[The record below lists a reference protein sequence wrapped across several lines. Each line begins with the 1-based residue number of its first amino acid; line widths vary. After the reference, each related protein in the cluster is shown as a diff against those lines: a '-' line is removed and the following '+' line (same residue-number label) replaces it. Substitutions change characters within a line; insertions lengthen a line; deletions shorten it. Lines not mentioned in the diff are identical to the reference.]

1 MTVTTI
7 GMMRPCF
14 SAGYPFQGQGRVNQ
28 LGGVFINGRPLPNH
42 IRLKIVELAA
52 AGIRPCVISR
62 QLRVSHGCVSKIL
75 NRYQETGSIR
85 AGVLGGTR
93 PKQNISQEILKRIQS
108 YRQDNAGI
116 FSWEV
121 RDRLIKEGLCDRS
134 NAPSVSAISRLMK
147 GRDDEEVK
155 MEKGAGTSGSSAN
168 DDTLSDCDSEPG
180 LALKQKQRRHRT
192 TFTAQQ
198 MDELERAFDRT
209 QYPDVYT
216 REELAQRT
224 KLTEA
229 RIQVWFSNRRARL
242 RKQIGSGNGLPA
254 GSNNMTA
261 SGGTYH
267 QHPTNTN
274 NLATSSISIGM
285 GVTASIPMSSGPIS
299 LPSFPV
305 GGVTYSLAPAST
317 SHRLTN
323 ESSTSLAPT
332 TASVM
337 STPTSFNSESSPSAY
352 CYTVPSATS
361 AASAGPVAL
370 ASEISSISPNY
381 PTNVEGPHPH
391 QNVNG
396 NATGYSMAL
405 NTAMYMNHAPQEG
418 WAAAASLQQHHH
430 HHHLQQQSQQPL
442 HQHQEQQH
450 SHHSS
455 SLASAVSS
463 AHYSFGNNNCAST
476 PTPASLMNTMSSVSR
491 QTPPVPHGRPYS
503 SFTPMYGWY

>member
-1 MTVTTI
+1 MEAARPHRCCRFLFQISGRSLPIKGSCSHWLTTDC
-7 GMMRPCF
+7 RHLTQYTLPF
-14 SAGYPFQGQGRVNQ
+14 SCSESPTALFLRALDSPPFCLNVLYITRVP
-28 LGGVFINGRPLPNH
+28 RSAPT
-42 IRLKIVELAA
+42 
-52 AGIRPCVISR
+52 
-62 QLRVSHGCVSKIL
+62 L
-75 NRYQETGSIR
+75 NS
-85 AGVLGGTR
+85 
-93 PKQNISQEILKRIQS
+93 SKRIFFILLSFSGCGHPWAEGARKS
-108 YRQDNAGI
+108 YRFKTLI
-116 FSWEV
+116 FSGHPSTLKDDVDLLSSSW
-121 RDRLIKEGLCDRS
+121 LCFFG
-134 NAPSVSAISRLMK
+134 I
-147 GRDDEEVK
+147 
-155 MEKGAGTSGSSAN
+155 GAGTSGSSAN